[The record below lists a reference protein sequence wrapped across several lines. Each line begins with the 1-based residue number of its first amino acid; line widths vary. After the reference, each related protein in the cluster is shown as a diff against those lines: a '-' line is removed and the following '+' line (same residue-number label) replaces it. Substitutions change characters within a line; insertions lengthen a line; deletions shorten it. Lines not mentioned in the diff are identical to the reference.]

1 MFEIHPALAI
11 LLETLNLSL
20 WKNFEGF
27 FLLPCLGIITLEFL
41 FDNSIG
47 SGINFREFMKVTAIK
62 TKKIVVGDNL
72 FKVLDDYLPKLKDGD
87 IVAIASKIIS
97 ICQGDVVKN
106 DGKVSKFEL
115 IKKEADFYLPEEYV
129 NYGIYLTIKN
139 NMFVASAGVDESN
152 AGGYFILWPKN
163 LQTTTNG
170 VWKHLREK
178 NEIKRLGIVVTDG
191 RITPLRKGVTGIGL
205 SWCGFE
211 PLKDYIGKPD
221 IFGHNLRV
229 TKSNLVD
236 GLAATAVAV
245 TGEGDEQT
253 PLAIISEVPNIKF
266 VDRIPTKD
274 ELAEM
279 TIDIKD
285 DVYAGLIRSVK
296 WTAGGSN
303 SEDQYKRKNYKSSK
317 KDQGKR
323 RRQ

>member
-1 MFEIHPALAI
+1 
-11 LLETLNLSL
+11 
-20 WKNFEGF
+20 
-27 FLLPCLGIITLEFL
+27 
-41 FDNSIG
+41 
-47 SGINFREFMKVTAIK
+47 MKVTPIK

-72 FKVLDDYLPKLKDGD
+72 YKILDKYLPKLEEGD
-87 IVAIASKIIS
+87 IVAVASKIIS

-106 DGKVSKFEL
+106 DGKITKFEI
-115 IKKEADFYLPEEYV
+115 IKREAGFYLPEEYV

-152 AGGYFILWPKN
+152 ANGYFILWPRN
-163 LQTTTNG
+163 LQTTTNR

-178 NEIKRLGIVVTDG
+178 NKIKKLGIVVTDG

-229 TKSNLVD
+229 TKANLVD

-253 PLAIISEVPNIKF
+253 PLAVISEVPNIKF
-266 VDRIPTKD
+266 VERIPTKD

-296 WTAGGSN
+296 WIKGGSN
-303 SEDQYKRKNYKSSK
+303 TEDQDKRQNNKSSK
-317 KDQGKR
+317 KNQRKR
-323 RRQ
+323 GRQ